1 MVFDIG
7 YDARV
12 RQQPNGAQ
20 EFGTGRT
27 AGNCARAGVRVVK
40 ERVDRR
46 VRRTRELV
54 TDALITLIEEK
65 GYERVTVQ
73 DIIDRADVGRS
84 TFYAH
89 FRDKEELLLSAFDDL
104 RVAFGGYEQ
113 QLGGDQAGHKGPWP
127 TLALFEHASEYPV
140 LYKAMVGKRGA
151 DLVRRHLHA
160 LLSELMRNHFTA
172 RVPGGDTRVPMEV
185 LVEFSVSSLLGLL
198 VWWLENER
206 PYSPAE
212 MLRMYEVLTKPGF
225 SSALRPKAAR

>member
-1 MVFDIG
+1 MDMVFDIG

-20 EFGTGRT
+20 EFGTERT
-27 AGNCARAGVRVVK
+27 AGNCARTGEQVGN
-40 ERVDRR
+40 ERIDRR

-54 TDALITLIEEK
+54 TDALITLIEER

-84 TFYAH
+84 TFYTH

-104 RVAFGGYEQ
+104 RAAFEGYEQ
-113 QLGGDQAGHKGPWP
+113 QLGGDHAGHKGPWP
-127 TLALFEHASEYPV
+127 TLALFEHASEYPE

-151 DLVRRHLHA
+151 DVVRRHLHA
-160 LLSELMRNHFTA
+160 LLSELMRDHFRA
-172 RVPGGDTRVPMEV
+172 RAPGGDTRVPMEV
-185 LVEFSVSSLLGLL
+185 VVEAAVSALLGLL

-206 PYSPAE
+206 PYSSAE
-212 MLRMYEVLTKPGF
+212 ILRMYEVLTKSGF
-225 SSALRPKAAR
+225 SSALRP